1 MSLRLWGSG
10 ERSVLEMG
18 ICGLGSIK
26 AMGQGMG
33 VGGRLAKEEIVW

>member
-33 VGGRLAKEEIVW
+33 VGGYILSAMEEG